1 MLVNILGTFPVSW
14 DNNVIMC
21 VAQLPL
27 KAIAQWSLCYMF
39 NYLKALKKI
48 FGNYRMLIYI

>member
-39 NYLKALKKI
+39 NYLKA
-48 FGNYRMLIYI
+48 FTFFSGNYRMLIYI